1 MIFRR
6 CGQRTA
12 FAALLALSALAYMAF
27 CMQPANATWATNGW
41 TQHIVVGP
49 SAPWT
54 QTGTASYFGQNNGFS
69 MVRHSRAGA
78 PLQCVPFARENS
90 GIELI
95 GNAANWW
102 DNAAGIY
109 ERGSRPEVG
118 SVLNFRSTRR
128 MRLGHVAVVTRVI
141 DGREVEIDHAN
152 WAFPGGVSRSINVID
167 VSPANDWS
175 AVRVALGQTSVFGS
189 VYPTFGFIY
198 DRADHGTL
206 VANSDPLPARAVSP
220 AADEEVAEVADDAQP
235 RTRNAAYSRM
245 RTGKSV
251 RGATMRR
258 VAAPMQPAVRAAR
271 GHRNT
276 PNF

>member
-6 CGQRTA
+6 CGQRVA
-12 FAALLALSALAYMAF
+12 FAGILALSAPASMAF
-27 CMQPANATWATNGW
+27 CIQPANATWATNGW

-49 SAPWT
+49 SARWT
-54 QTGTASYFGQNNGFS
+54 QTAIAPSFDQNNGYS
-69 MVRHSRAGA
+69 VVRQRRAGL

-90 GIELI
+90 GIEII
-95 GNAANWW
+95 GNAVNWW

-118 SVLNFRSTRR
+118 SVLNFRSIRR

-167 VSPANDWS
+167 VSPANDWT
-175 AVRVALGQTSVFGS
+175 AVRVALGQTNVFGS

-206 VANSDPLPARAVSP
+206 VANSDPLPARALSP
-220 AADEEVAEVADDAQP
+220 AAEEEVAEVADDAQP
-235 RTRNAAYSRM
+235 RTRNAAYSHAKS
-245 RTGKSV
+245 GKPAH
-251 RGATMRR
+251 GATMRR
-258 VAAPMQPAVRAAR
+258 VAAPMQPASRAAR
-271 GHRNT
+271 SHRYT